1 MSYFPVRDDNWI
13 PPAEEEAILGF
24 KVQDEP
30 KSPPQ
35 TKLPDPRRNKL
46 VTSASERFAN
56 LATSFF
62 MYSILGLAALLVI
75 GIAVRM
81 VKWVVGI

>member
-24 KVQDEP
+24 KVQDES
-30 KSPPQ
+30 KSPQP
-35 TKLPDPRRNKL
+35 KLPNPSWSKP
-46 VTSASERFAN
+46 VTPASERFAN